1 MLHKINSL
9 ILNLEELQQEF
20 AQMNYKIPWFWFFNS
35 FGTVNYSAISK
46 LLDQIYMHLVFQL
59 ITPVA
64 DSQELLRALL
74 LVLKFFDFYEQ
85 AVL

>member
-1 MLHKINSL
+1 MISQTKPVKKN
-9 ILNLEELQQEF
+9 
-20 AQMNYKIPWFWFFNS
+20 KFF
-35 FGTVNYSAISK
+35 
-46 LLDQIYMHLVFQL
+46 HLVFQL